1 MNSPDLLTLK
11 TEIDGTITSIDNFK
25 AQTHAHIK
33 IQSLLNIVIYARA
46 SRFLE
51 ASVKHIIYN
60 LSIIKGSD
68 ENELKEIIS
77 KLKGHNNPEYSN
89 IVQIFKDI
97 LNYDIATGKSIGAY
111 ADRDISFL
119 NEIVRNRHRNV
130 HASEDSTSWYNA
142 NQKDL
147 NDFKREYEGIL
158 NIIKYL
164 DSIRWDDQTARFV
177 P

>member
-11 TEIDGTITSIDNFK
+11 TEIDGTISSIDDFK
-25 AQTHAHIK
+25 AKTHAHIK

-68 ENELKEIIS
+68 ERELKEIAS
-77 KLKGHNNPEYSN
+77 KLKNYNNPEYSN
-89 IVQIFKDI
+89 IVQIFKEI
-97 LNYDIATGKSIGAY
+97 LNYDVAIGKLIGAY
-111 ADRDISFL
+111 TNRDISFL

-147 NDFKREYEGIL
+147 NDFKKEYEGIL

-164 DSIRWDDQTARFV
+164 DSIEWDDQNEKFV